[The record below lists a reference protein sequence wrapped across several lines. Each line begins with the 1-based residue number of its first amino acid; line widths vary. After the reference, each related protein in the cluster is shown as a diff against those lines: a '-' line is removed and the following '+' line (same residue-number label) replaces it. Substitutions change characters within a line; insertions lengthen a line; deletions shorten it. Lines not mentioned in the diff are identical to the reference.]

1 MFINNNQD
9 NNDSSNNG
17 GIYSKFQERL
27 RKIRLAR
34 TRKKQQNNEFVD
46 DRVKDIRK
54 TISGSNSN
62 ARVNL
67 VNDKDNSIKGVVTN
81 IRMTAKDRNY
91 GGKKGV
97 ISVEDERTII
107 KNKDSLL
114 GDSIIVDRKQDI
126 SDKIGTK
133 KIENIEGNRN
143 KEDNSLEGKIDN
155 IRENR
160 PNIRKNRKV
169 GYVPWVKKDTVNNI
183 TVQEK
188 EELLQELGA
197 EIIDKIKESF
207 LDKLDEIEVLES
219 ELYLLSLE
227 QKDVLELKKVKDIKK
242 RINELIDRINVLI
255 EQYNLYKK
263 NYYIDNVIGIDDSI
277 IVDDIINYR
286 DLLDSFEN
294 EKEFVKEIKAL
305 EEFKSLYNDL
315 KEIRDET
322 EKLQNENEEKIEEYG
337 IRDKKY
343 NNIKIE
349 MVKTVDIGKNT
360 EYEIEKQNKYFTEL
374 MSKVNHIEK
383 QEYVTTHLRGVG
395 NLIGQSLRFMGL
407 MLVSPLTGL
416 LPGIGMQTLAA
427 RRMVGNAYRSLH
439 FEDVNHVSY
448 SAIDYDSELNHHLND
463 VNYVEDLVDNALRDV
478 DRLKEDFIRIYDSK
492 IPGYEDALKKIEKLE
507 KKLMHNQNKVSIVK
521 KNLKKSKKLN
531 EDKMVKVRQLNDGQR
546 AA

>member
-1 MFINNNQD
+1 MSTQG
-9 NNDSSNNG
+9 NG
-17 GIYSKFQERL
+17 GIFSKFQERL
-27 RKIRLAR
+27 RKIRLSR
-34 TRKKQQNNEFVD
+34 IRKKQKNKEETEKFVNGKVKEIKEVISKEPVYPRN
-46 DRVKDIRK
+46 RVIAEQPKIKDTSVSEVIEDIR
-54 TISGSNSN
+54 
-62 ARVNL
+62 A
-67 VNDKDNSIKGVVTN
+67 
-81 IRMTAKDRNY
+81 TAKDRNY
-91 GGKKGV
+91 SRNKVGVPENDIKSVNKDIV
-97 ISVEDERTII
+97 ISRANDKVIKDNNNLEEKRIEIKENKPKII
-107 KNKDSLL
+107 RSKRVGYVSSLKKDNISN
-114 GDSIIVDRKQDI
+114 I
-126 SDKIGTK
+126 SDKEKQDEINKLGSDIIEK
-133 KIENIEGNRN
+133 LKISF
-143 KEDNSLEGKIDN
+143 EDKID
-155 IRENR
+155 
-160 PNIRKNRKV
+160 
-169 GYVPWVKKDTVNNI
+169 
-183 TVQEK
+183 
-188 EELLQELGA
+188 EL
-197 EIIDKIKESF
+197 
-207 LDKLDEIEVLES
+207 EVLSS
-219 ELYLLSLE
+219 ELYILGQQQNNE
-227 QKDVLELKKVKDIKK
+227 LELNKVKEVKD
-242 RINELIDRINVLI
+242 RINELINKINDI
-255 EQYNLYKK
+255 IDQYNLYKK

-315 KEIRDET
+315 KEIRDVT
-322 EKLQNENEEKIEEYG
+322 EMLQNENEEKIEEYG

-492 IPGYEDALKKIEKLE
+492 IPGYEDTLKKIEKLE